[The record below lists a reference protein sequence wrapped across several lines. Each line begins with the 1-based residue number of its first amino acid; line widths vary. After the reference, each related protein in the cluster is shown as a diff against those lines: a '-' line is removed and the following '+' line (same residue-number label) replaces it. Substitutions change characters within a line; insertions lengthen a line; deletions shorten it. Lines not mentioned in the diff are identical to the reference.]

1 VLELS
6 NWDILIP
13 RDRRDQIGRTGM
25 RVFVA
30 ACAAAVVGAAVGAF
44 ALNIYQEPASTAFA
58 TEAVRI

>member
-1 VLELS
+1 
-6 NWDILIP
+6 
-13 RDRRDQIGRTGM
+13 M

-44 ALNIYQEPASTAFA
+44 ALNIYQEPASIAFA